1 MTPKRKRAVP
11 VNNGSDVEEPTV
23 RQAATNVGFY
33 DPNIDSKIY
42 IFWGAQVHRGIQ
54 NWNCFGP
61 GEAGTSRWSELCEW
75 AASQEGMAPWG
86 MLAYTTDSSIRR
98 NVIMIC
104 DDIAEKARSSQQSM
118 WETISRARAA
128 YRESNPGAPA
138 IIEHARWP
146 LPGAQELG
154 PVNTGI
160 SFMPKN
166 ARGRGIPLVN
176 ATAASNIERTRVESR
191 AVGIPFGSG
200 MGLAGGGAGT
210 AGAVAGAGAGPA
222 GAGAGAGTGA
232 RPTGAAAG
240 LVGAGV
246 SSTRDEAGSSRE
258 GAGPAG
264 AGKGRGGGRGP
275 GLPAAKLSKRAAAGP
290 AGPEVSS
297 SRAGGG
303 PAGAG
308 RGRGR
313 GRGRGIPAAKQ
324 SKKAAAG
331 PAGAEAISPE
341 DEAGSE
347 REGAGPAG
355 AGRGR
360 GRGRGRGLPAA
371 KQSKRAA
378 AGPTGAR
385 ATAGPAGAEV
395 SFPEDEAGSSREG
408 AGPAEAEVEGKGRGR
423 ERGRGLPTARR
434 SKKFVRRRGV
444 GPRAS
449 VPPRPLPPPPSLSC
463 PLVCKLCLL
472 ASHNQALGNS
482 QALRGCQGA
491 PPQP

>member
-232 RPTGAAAG
+232 
-240 LVGAGV
+240 GV
-246 SSTRDEAGSSRE
+246 SSPRDEAGSSRE

-264 AGKGRGGGRGP
+264 AGRGRGRGQGR
-275 GLPAAKLSKRAAAGP
+275 GLPAARQSKKFVRRRGVGPRVFVPPPSVKRAAAGP
-290 AGPEVSS
+290 AGAEVS
-297 SRAGGG
+297 
-303 PAGAG
+303 
-308 RGRGR
+308 
-313 GRGRGIPAAKQ
+313 
-324 SKKAAAG
+324 
-331 PAGAEAISPE
+331 SPE
-341 DEAGSE
+341 DEAGS
-347 REGAGPAG
+347 
-355 AGRGR
+355 
-360 GRGRGRGLPAA
+360 
-371 KQSKRAA
+371 
-378 AGPTGAR
+378 
-385 ATAGPAGAEV
+385 
-395 SFPEDEAGSSREG
+395 SSEG

-423 ERGRGLPTARR
+423 GRG
-434 SKKFVRRRGV
+434 
-444 GPRAS
+444 
-449 VPPRPLPPPPSLSC
+449 
-463 PLVCKLCLL
+463 
-472 ASHNQALGNS
+472 
-482 QALRGCQGA
+482 
-491 PPQP
+491 